1 MSPKTFIDPPI
12 HLCSPSPA
20 VKFMIC
26 AMLAELLTDGDNAES
41 DRTEVS
47 DTAGLPWKTA
57 TALFGAFDR
66 NRINSRMLAAT
77 FEDDPVC
84 SPCDVMMRYNVFSYA
99 TTGGFC
105 NVPPDGVFPVYFTFS
120 QTLLQRL
127 QREMPENQWYPHPCA
142 ASVVR
147 YVMREV
153 FDSDL
158 VLAAVALE
166 HAHYEL
172 RGDYDSTDVE
182 TIKARIHK
190 EAERL
195 RADPANQVEPARLIG
210 ETDAAAAVK

>member
-26 AMLAELLTDGDNAES
+26 AMLAELLTDEGDAES
-41 DRTEVS
+41 DRTEAS

-66 NRINSRMLAAT
+66 NRIDSRMLAAT
-77 FEDDPVC
+77 FEDAPAC
-84 SPCDVMMRYNVFSYA
+84 APCDAMMRYNVFSYV

-105 NVPPDGVFPVYFTFS
+105 EVPPDGVFPAYFTFS
-120 QTLLQRL
+120 PTLLHRL
-127 QREMPENQWYPHPCA
+127 RREMPETLWYPHPCA
-142 ASVVR
+142 ASVVGHA
-147 YVMREV
+147 MREV

-182 TIKARIHK
+182 TIKTRIHK
-190 EAERL
+190 EAEEL
-195 RADPANQVEPARLIG
+195 RADSANQVEPVRLIG
-210 ETDAAAAVK
+210 ETDERTA